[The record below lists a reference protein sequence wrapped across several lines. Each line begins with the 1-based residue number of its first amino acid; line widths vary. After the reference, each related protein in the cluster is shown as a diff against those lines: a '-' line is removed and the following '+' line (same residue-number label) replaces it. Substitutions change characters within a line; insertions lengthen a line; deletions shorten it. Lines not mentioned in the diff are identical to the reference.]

1 MGFLSQNPKMLSTI
15 LRRSSSSYALA
26 PNRAIAAITLLH
38 HLQLTP
44 ATSPVPSRNGSLPG
58 EIRPF
63 SSFLTSPTISRDFH
77 VKSGPLDF
85 KASSVTQA
93 GIAVA
98 DYGSDE
104 EKGKGSEEGLE
115 ISNLGISKEIVN
127 SLAKKGI
134 TKLFPIQVILSF
146 PFQK

>member
-1 MGFLSQNPKMLSTI
+1 MLSTV
-15 LRRSSSSYALA
+15 LRRTSSSSVLA
-26 PNRAIAAITLLH
+26 PNRALAPVTLLH
-38 HLQLTP
+38 HQLTTT
-44 ATSPVPSRNGSLPG
+44 ASPIPLRNGSLSG

-63 SSFLTSPTISRDFH
+63 SSFLASLIKARDFH